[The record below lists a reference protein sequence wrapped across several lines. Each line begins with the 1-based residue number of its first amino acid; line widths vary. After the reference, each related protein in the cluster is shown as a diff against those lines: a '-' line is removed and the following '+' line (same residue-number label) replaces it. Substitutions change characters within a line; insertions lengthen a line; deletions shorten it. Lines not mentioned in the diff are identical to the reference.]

1 MNLVAAMRL
10 FVLNDNTPGKGF
22 LNDWGW
28 SVLVEGKS
36 RFIFDADTRG
46 EILLHNSRVLGF
58 SLRNLDF
65 AVLSHW
71 HYDHYGGFPI
81 VGELNPGIPLYA
93 PPGKGTMAR
102 RWGLRV
108 REVAKAGELEAGVW
122 TSGPLNGFEQAIG
135 VETPSGLVVIVG
147 CSHPGVEGL
156 TRALLDASGY
166 EKAHLVIGGFHYPSA
181 RTLDRLSGLTEF
193 IAPAHCS
200 GEDAKAYVRKKYP
213 EKFIEV
219 RTGSVIEL

>member
-1 MNLVAAMRL
+1 MHLL
-10 FVLNDNTPGKGF
+10 VLNDNAPSKGF

-28 SVLVEGKS
+28 SLLVEG
-36 RFIFDADTRG
+36 RTHFLFDADTKG
-46 EILLHNSRVLGF
+46 EILLHNAEVLGV
-58 SLRNLDF
+58 SLKGLDF

-71 HYDHYGGFPI
+71 HYDHYGGLSL

-93 PPGKGTMAR
+93 PPRNRMR
-102 RWGLRV
+102 EMRWEFRV
-108 REVAKAGELEAGVW
+108 REITKAGEIETEVW
-122 TSGPLNGFEQAIG
+122 TSGPLNGIEQAVG

-147 CSHPGVEGL
+147 CSHPGVDRL
-156 TRALLDASGY
+156 TRAVLEASGY

-181 RTLDRLSGLTEF
+181 RTLDRLAKLTEL

-200 GEDAKAYVRKKYP
+200 GEEAKAYVREKYP
-213 EKFIEV
+213 EKFVGV